1 MIIKFQETEAAGIC
15 STPCPH
21 NYALEHGMVMVN
33 SHICTRC
40 FHFGGHD
47 ESGDGLICNH
57 PRREAT
63 P

>member
-1 MIIKFQETEAAGIC
+1 MIIKFTETEATGIC

-21 NYALEHGMVMVN
+21 GYALEHGPVMAN

-47 ESGDGLICNH
+47 ESGDVLC
-57 PRREAT
+57 AT
-63 P
+63 NENR